1 MPAKR
6 CCGPFS
12 CGTAASKVLD
22 LMASPGLDLS
32 FDRIARQY
40 AAQRAHP
47 PAVSAQLGA
56 AIAAV
61 AGPAARVLELGVGT
75 GRIALPVVAA
85 GCTIV
90 GVDLALEMLRVAQ
103 QHGLD
108 DLVQADVT
116 HLPLGDARFDA
127 VLAVHVLHLVP
138 QWRAALAE
146 TRRVL
151 RPGGVLI
158 QGRDWRDP
166 QSCVERLRGKLR
178 EVVMQLAPGA
188 RPSGAGAS
196 VGQTLAEL
204 GFAEPQEQIA
214 ATWTSRVSPAA
225 VLQGMAQ
232 RADAETW
239 ALSDELLDAAVAQVR
254 DWAATTW
261 ADLQAEQEVA
271 QRFVL
276 TISRRTL
283 S

>member
-1 MPAKR
+1 
-6 CCGPFS
+6 
-12 CGTAASKVLD
+12 
-22 LMASPGLDLS
+22 MASPGLDLS

-47 PAVSAQLGA
+47 PAVSAQLGSV
-56 AIAAV
+56 IAAV

-85 GCTIV
+85 GCMIV
-90 GVDLALEMLRVAQ
+90 GVDLALEMLRVA

-116 HLPLGDARFDA
+116 HLPLGDERFDA

-138 QWRAALAE
+138 QWRTALAE

-166 QSCVERLRGKLR
+166 QSCVEQLRGKLR
-178 EVVMQLAPGA
+178 EVVMQLAPEA
-188 RPSGAGAS
+188 RPPGAGVS
-196 VGQTLAEL
+196 VGQRLVEL